1 MRTLILAYLISFMGL
16 VMAGGGVWGLFRL
29 VPSKNVMAFAMISGG
44 IAMLGIA
51 QVLRLLVAII
61 LEGL

>member
-1 MRTLILAYLISFMGL
+1 
-16 VMAGGGVWGLFRL
+16 MAI
-29 VPSKNVMAFAMISGG
+29 AMISGG